1 MGDLVMVTFPCH
13 LDQALGFNQ
22 TPTWMLLQMYF
33 ADVVKADRHLT
44 IRKADQS
51 WQCGW
56 AWIPPA
62 EGLQSKNRFF
72 REEIQCQ
79 DQSLNPYLISRLL
92 VWPVGFR
99 LVSSY
104 GNCMSRFLKTDLILI
119 SVYLCMNVCIY
130 LCIYCCIYSM
140 HASIYV
146 SMNVYMSVS
155 IYLLMYLSPM
165 YLSLL
170 LLLFLWRSWLIQG
183 SCLDFKNRRLEES
196 EAVEV
201 AA

>member
-1 MGDLVMVTFPCH
+1 MVTFPCH

-33 ADVVKADRHLT
+33 ADVVNADRHLT
-44 IRKADQS
+44 VRKADQS

-56 AWIPPA
+56 ARIPPA
-62 EGLQSKNRFF
+62 KGLPSKNRFL
-72 REEIQCQ
+72 REEIQSQ
-79 DQSLNPYLISRLL
+79 DQSLNPYLMSRLL

-130 LCIYCCIYSM
+130 QCIYCCIYTCMHLSM
-140 HASIYV
+140 
-146 SMNVYMSVS
+146 
-155 IYLLMYLSPM
+155 YLWMYICLFLFICRCICLSPM

-170 LLLFLWRSWLIQG
+170 SLLFLWRSWLIQG
-183 SCLDFKNRRLEES
+183 SSLDFKNRSLKDS